1 MAAAQRAF
9 GVTEKSGARHV
20 GGAREKIPIGADHA
34 GYAMKE
40 LLKRELEQLG
50 FTAVDLGAQSE
61 QASDYP
67 EFAHAVAQR
76 VSTGEARR
84 GVLLCGSGIGMDIV
98 ANRYPGVR
106 AALAWEPA
114 IAELSRKHNDSNV
127 LVLPSRFMSEDDAV
141 AALRAWLQT
150 DFEGGRHQ
158 RRVEMIEPRGAAAGA

>member
-1 MAAAQRAF
+1 M
-9 GVTEKSGARHV
+9 TEKSGARHG

-40 LLKRELEQLG
+40 LLKRELDQLG
-50 FTAVDLGAQSE
+50 FATVDLGAQSE

-67 EFAHAVAQR
+67 EFAHSVAQR
-76 VSTGEARR
+76 VATGEARR

-114 IAELSRKHNDSNV
+114 IAELSRRHNDSNV

>member
-1 MAAAQRAF
+1 
-9 GVTEKSGARHV
+9 
-20 GGAREKIPIGADHA
+20 
-34 GYAMKE
+34 
-40 LLKRELEQLG
+40 
-50 FTAVDLGAQSE
+50 
-61 QASDYP
+61 
-67 EFAHAVAQR
+67 
-76 VSTGEARR
+76 
-84 GVLLCGSGIGMDIV
+84 MDIV

>member
-9 GVTEKSGARHV
+9 GVTEKSGARHG

-50 FTAVDLGAQSE
+50 FAAVDLGAQSE

-67 EFAHAVAQR
+67 EFAHSVAQR
-76 VSTGEARR
+76 VATGEARR

-127 LVLPSRFMSEDDAV
+127 LVLPSRFMSEEDAV

>member
-1 MAAAQRAF
+1 VIGQPAARQ
-9 GVTEKSGARHV
+9 SG
-20 GGAREKIPIGADHA
+20 GGGEKIPIGADHA

-40 LLKRELEQLG
+40 LLKRELVQLG
-50 FTAVDLGAQSE
+50 YEALDLGAQSE
-61 QASDYP
+61 EASDYP
-67 EFAHAVAQR
+67 EFAHSVAQR
-76 VSTGEARR
+76 VSTGESKR

-106 AALAWEPA
+106 AALAWQPA

-127 LVLPSRFMSEDDAV
+127 LVLPSRFMSEGEAV

-158 RRVEMIEPRGAAAGA
+158 RRVEQIETPRAVGHK